1 MPSVGL
7 WRRKSVLTVSS
18 LNWYNDK
25 NSGCKTFY
33 GTLMEL
39 PINDK
44 ELNTIV
50 SALRLGGDAALYQ
63 KMKNIKDLKEEHPT
77 SYKELAREQF
87 GFVL

>member
-1 MPSVGL
+1 M
-7 WRRKSVLTVSS
+7 
-18 LNWYNDK
+18 D
-25 NSGCKTFY
+25 
-33 GTLMEL
+33 L

-63 KMKNIKDLKEEHPT
+63 KLVRIKEIRDANPGGPYKKIARKDLTNPFYAWIAEE
-77 SYKELAREQF
+77 L